1 MILTYSNSAPTLGI
15 AAHDADEV
23 IKGNIKKL
31 YEDVYPNY
39 IIFFFV
45 SLSLL
50 FVSLVVILIHSSKGT

>member
-15 AAHDADEV
+15 AARDADEV

-39 IIFFFV
+39 SVYNICLCLSKSIICESCCYFDP
-45 SLSLL
+45 
-50 FVSLVVILIHSSKGT
+50 

>member
-15 AAHDADEV
+15 AARNADEV

-39 IIFFFV
+39 IIFVFI

-50 FVSLVVILIHSSKGT
+50 FVSLVVC